1 MSRQSSGG
9 SKGGATYGP
18 NFLNFMQFFGKFV
31 CSRLPLEGW
40 RPSYGKSWIRPCRDI
55 YKYGKYMND
64 PVADPGFF
72 PMGLRQFTKLGLF
85 CKFFADC
92 IKMKEFEPAGD
103 ESLAPPLDPPMESV
117 TVPVY
122 VMIWH
127 TAGRGGFHK
136 GNEQLICFLFVIFWR
151 LSYSWI
157 GGK

>member
-18 NFLNFMQFFGKFV
+18 NFLNFMQFFINLYVRAF
-31 CSRLPLEGW
+31 PW
-40 RPSYGKSWIRPCRDI
+40 RVGAPPTGNPGSA
-55 YKYGKYMND
+55 
-64 PVADPGFF
+64 PVETSINTGNIWMIQWRIQDF
-72 PMGLRQFTKLGLF
+72 PDGVAPITKLGLF